1 MGRGWQRTLLATMS
15 LLVIPNLSITIYI
28 LCQCILCHYSFS
40 PCFILYSSFLPLGT
54 CTVTAT
60 DCICLLH
67 CHGIYCTLCL
77 ICCVHVDNA
86 IVGNEKEKECTNS
99 SVFVFRWLKLLLWQ
113 CCVAWQHLIY
123 SIIGSGQVCFDY
135 ITVLCVCLQQW

>member
-1 MGRGWQRTLLATMS
+1 MHTCDIQCIHHVTNYPLVSYESCLLYPSLPLNCTIIVICAWMGRGWQRTLLATMS
-15 LLVIPNLSITIYI
+15 LLVIPNLSITIYV

-77 ICCVHVDNA
+77 ICCVPVDNA
-86 IVGNEKEKECTNS
+86 IVGNEKERECPK
-99 SVFVFRWLKLLLWQ
+99 V
-113 CCVAWQHLIY
+113 I
-123 SIIGSGQVCFDY
+123 CFC
-135 ITVLCVCLQQW
+135 LC